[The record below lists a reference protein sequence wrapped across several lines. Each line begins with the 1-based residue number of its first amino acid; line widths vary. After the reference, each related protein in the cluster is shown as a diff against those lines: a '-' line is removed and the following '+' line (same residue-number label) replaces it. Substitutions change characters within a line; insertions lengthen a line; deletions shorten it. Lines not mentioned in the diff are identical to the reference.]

1 MTIDTVKI
9 FKNEQNKHALV
20 SKKLEKR
27 PVKTGEDRPVWKV
40 RPDRTGPAGPV
51 PVYRSGSKSDSDLGP
66 DPTKDKFL
74 DLVPDSG
81 REPTI
86 TKLLDPDSDPDPVG
100 LGSGPGSGRTRS
112 SLVYT

>member
-51 PVYRSGSKSDSDLGP
+51 PVYRSGSKSGGGSAEVM
-66 DPTKDKFL
+66 KS
-74 DLVPDSG
+74 SG
-81 REPTI
+81 N
-86 TKLLDPDSDPDPVG
+86 KL
-100 LGSGPGSGRTRS
+100 
-112 SLVYT
+112 